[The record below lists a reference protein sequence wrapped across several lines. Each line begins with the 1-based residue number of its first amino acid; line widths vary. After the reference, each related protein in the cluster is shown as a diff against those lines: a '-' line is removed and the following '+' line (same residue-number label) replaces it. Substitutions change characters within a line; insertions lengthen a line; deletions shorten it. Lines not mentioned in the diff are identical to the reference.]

1 MSAAKPQRESGLMAL
16 FTATPQLKPWEKNL
30 ADRAAKADARAIG
43 HVLRMSI
50 QSKVYAAKSHHY
62 AGVAAMHRNDK
73 AAKEAADKAHSSAV
87 LDVIELINA
96 YLSCPIG
103 RKATATEQRKII
115 RSGATAAAGSKV
127 MGFWRDAET
136 RWLKKLNGGVA

>member
-1 MSAAKPQRESGLMAL
+1 MATKPNTLFEM

-30 ADRAAKADARAIG
+30 ADRAAKADARTIG

-62 AGVAAMHRNDK
+62 AGVAAMHRNDN
-73 AAKEAADKAHSSAV
+73 AAKEAADKAHNSAV
-87 LDVIELINA
+87 LDVIELIDA
-96 YLSCPIG
+96 YMTHARAG
-103 RKATATEQRKII
+103 KAATTEQRKII

-127 MGFWRDAET
+127 MGFWRDAES
-136 RWLKKLNGGVA
+136 RWLKALEA